1 MNSFVCVL
9 DKKLKGN
16 IAVEARLIG
25 NVERNGNL
33 KGRIIN
39 TARLVGN
46 IGLDRSLKGRI
57 ANEARLV
64 GTIGQH
70 KNLKGRIVI
79 QTDRTGYDNYVGSYE
94 VIPKIEDQ
102 LLPTKEKYLQ
112 NDIKIKSIPYYEVSN
127 NNGGIT
133 VIIGGEDYEYTSE
146 E

>member
-1 MNSFVCVL
+1 MNSFVCVP

-16 IAVEARLIG
+16 VTVEARLFG
-25 NVERNGNL
+25 TVERNGSLKGRIKNTARLVGTIESNRSL

-39 TARLVGN
+39 EARLVGN
-46 IGLDRSLKGRI
+46 IGR
-57 ANEARLV
+57 N
-64 GTIGQH
+64 

-79 QTDRTGYDNYVGSYE
+79 QPNKTGHDEYIGSYE
-94 VIPKIEDQ
+94 VIPKIADQ

-112 NDIKIKSIPYYEVSN
+112 DDIKIKSIPYYEVSN